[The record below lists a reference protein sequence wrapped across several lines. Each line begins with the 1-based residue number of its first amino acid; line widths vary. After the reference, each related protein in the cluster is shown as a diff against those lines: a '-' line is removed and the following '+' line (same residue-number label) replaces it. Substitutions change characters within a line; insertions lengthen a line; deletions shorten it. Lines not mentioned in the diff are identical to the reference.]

1 MARWIVRSVDG
12 STRYV
17 PKTVAL
23 LALRKNLAVRP
34 DLNKRE
40 IFEKELRGVSSS
52 DPTRLDLPR
61 LAVDPR
67 EGVKR
72 PWQASHGLLV
82 RYPIKDQRGKIGK
95 TPKVGHMYAESD
107 PS

>member
-1 MARWIVRSVDG
+1 
-12 STRYV
+12 V

-40 IFEKELRGVSSS
+40 IFEKELSIVPSS
-52 DPTRLDLPR
+52 DPTRLVTSPVKIT
-61 LAVDPR
+61 AVDPI

-72 PWQASHGLLV
+72 PWQASHGLLLQ
-82 RYPIKDQRGKIGK
+82 YPLKDQRSRTLVRSSRKN
-95 TPKVGHMYAESD
+95 AEESC
-107 PS
+107 